1 ARNSA
6 IDGAMTRTCFKRILI
21 ANRGE
26 IALRII
32 RTCREMGIESVAV
45 YSDADANAPHA
56 CLADQAIHLGPSPAA
71 ESYLNIER
79 IIDAA
84 LKARVDAIHPGY
96 GFLSENPDFAEA
108 CHAAEIAFIGPPSS
122 VIRTMGSKSTAR
134 QLAAEIGV
142 PVVPGYDA
150 DTQNV
155 DLLRQQAQTIGF
167 PLLIKACAGGGGR
180 GMRIVRSPEEFVEAA
195 ESARR
200 EGERAFGD

>member
-1 ARNSA
+1 
-6 IDGAMTRTCFKRILI
+6 
-21 ANRGE
+21 
-26 IALRII
+26 
-32 RTCREMGIESVAV
+32 
-45 YSDADANAPHA
+45 P
-56 CLADQAIHLGPSPAA
+56 PAA
-71 ESYLNIER
+71 ESYLNVEL

-108 CHAAEIAFIGPPSS
+108 CQAAEIAFIGPPSS

-180 GMRIVRSPEEFVEAA
+180 GVGDGRPP
-195 ESARR
+195 R
-200 EGERAFGD
+200 EVLGAGEVPPPPAGPAF